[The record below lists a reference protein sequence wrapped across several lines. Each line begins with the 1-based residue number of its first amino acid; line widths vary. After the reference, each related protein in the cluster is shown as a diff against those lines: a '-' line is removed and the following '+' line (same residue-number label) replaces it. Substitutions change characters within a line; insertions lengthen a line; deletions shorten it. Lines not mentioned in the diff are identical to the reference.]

1 MSTEITNKISKINKN
16 IQKLKDEKN
25 LTKIMSLQK
34 KIKDDIKFTNEYI
47 QKLEKKANILNLD
60 EQEDEQSDT
69 DTMSISSEDA
79 EISEEIDI
87 DKYFKII
94 KEKYSQLQDDTISI
108 EEHID
113 IKNSIDEKIKNLIKI
128 IKSQK
133 LKIEEIE

>member
-1 MSTEITNKISKINKN
+1 MSTEINNKISKINKN

-25 LTKIMSLQK
+25 LTKIISLQK

-47 QKLEKKANILNLD
+47 QKLEKKANIINLD
-60 EQEDEQSDT
+60 DQEDEQSNT
-69 DTMSISSEDA
+69 DTISISSED
-79 EISEEIDI
+79 EEIDI

>member
-1 MSTEITNKISKINKN
+1 MSTEINNKISKINKN

-25 LTKIMSLQK
+25 LTKIISLQK

-47 QKLEKKANILNLD
+47 QKLEKKANIINLD
-60 EQEDEQSDT
+60 DQEDEQSNT
-69 DTMSISSEDA
+69 DTISISSED
-79 EISEEIDI
+79 EEIDI
-87 DKYFKII
+87 DKYFKTI

>member
-1 MSTEITNKISKINKN
+1 MSTEINNKISKINKN

-25 LTKIMSLQK
+25 LTKIISLQK

-47 QKLEKKANILNLD
+47 QKLEKKVNIINLD
-60 EQEDEQSDT
+60 DQEDEQSNT
-69 DTMSISSEDA
+69 DTISISSED
-79 EISEEIDI
+79 EEIDI

>member
-1 MSTEITNKISKINKN
+1 MSTEINNKISKINKN

-25 LTKIMSLQK
+25 LTKIISLQK

-47 QKLEKKANILNLD
+47 QKLEKKANIINLD
-60 EQEDEQSDT
+60 EQEDEQSNT
-69 DTMSISSEDA
+69 DTISISSED
-79 EISEEIDI
+79 EEIDI

-113 IKNSIDEKIKNLIKI
+113 IKNNIDEKIKNLIKI

>member
-1 MSTEITNKISKINKN
+1 MSTEINNKISKINKN

-25 LTKIMSLQK
+25 LTKIISLQK

-47 QKLEKKANILNLD
+47 QKLEKKANIINLD
-60 EQEDEQSDT
+60 DQEDEQSNT
-69 DTMSISSEDA
+69 DTISISSED
-79 EISEEIDI
+79 EEIDI

-108 EEHID
+108 GEHID
-113 IKNSIDEKIKNLIKI
+113 IKNNIDEKIKNLIKI

>member
-1 MSTEITNKISKINKN
+1 MSTEINNKISKINKN

-25 LTKIMSLQK
+25 LTKIISLQK

-47 QKLEKKANILNLD
+47 QKLEKKANIINLD
-60 EQEDEQSDT
+60 DQEDEQSNT
-69 DTMSISSEDA
+69 DTISISSED
-79 EISEEIDI
+79 EEIDI

-113 IKNSIDEKIKNLIKI
+113 IKNNIDEKIKNLIKI